1 MCARS
6 VGGRLTGV
14 ALLGAVGATAVGA
27 AVVHA
32 LVAPELSGSALVQV
46 RAVLAGTVGVV
57 TVAVGLVAYRV
68 RSRSRAVATLRSASE
83 ALRAGEDPGP
93 LPTDRGDDVGET
105 ARALSGVETELDRL
119 RSTAA
124 ETELT
129 AAAARRLRDRA
140 EAFADT
146 MAVCAAGDMTARL
159 DTDAEEAEMREL
171 AAAYNRVMDEV
182 EGLLAETRVF
192 AAEVTE
198 RSREVQVATTEI
210 RNASRNVSQSVQRI
224 ADGADE
230 QDDRMAAVSES
241 IQDLSATAEDASTI
255 STDLA
260 EVAGETATR
269 GLDGRE
275 QAQAALAGII
285 QIREATET
293 TVEAIER
300 ITDRTGEVNELVG
313 VVDEI
318 ATRTNKLA
326 LNANI
331 EATKTGEGDSE
342 GFEVIAE
349 EIEQLAGD
357 ARGELTEVE
366 DRIERI
372 ENDTRNATR
381 DVRDAVDR
389 MSRHSEAIDETI
401 AALDEVASMAS
412 DTNKEVKAIRDITS
426 EQAELVREVATEVRE
441 VNGISTETSEAADRA
456 AAAAQEQTAAAD
468 GIVDLTG
475 DLVGEAA
482 SLESRLAEFN
492 LTSDAPDPR
501 IGQVDTSEIGASHD
515 VVGLEPVAG
524 EGAGPS
530 EDEVED
536 ADDGLDIPEAA
547 MGDLFGFSGDR
558 SDRADDVDDLV
569 YVDGSLAADQVE
581 MTDGAGAHLD
591 GVDDP
596 DSGTHPDDGPEPV
609 GDPDTGAH
617 PDDGPE
623 TVDDPGASASPDDG
637 PDHERAAE
645 D

>member
-6 VGGRLTGV
+6 VGDGLTGV
-14 ALLGAVGATAVGA
+14 ALLGVVGATVAGA
-27 AVVHA
+27 AAVHA
-32 LVAPELSGSALVQV
+32 LVAPELSGSTLVRV
-46 RAVLAGTVGVV
+46 RAALAGTVGVV
-57 TVAVGLVAYRV
+57 TLAVGLVAYRV
-68 RSRSRAVATLRSASE
+68 RSRSRAVATLRSASAAVAE
-83 ALRAGEDPGP
+83 GEEPGP
-93 LPTDRGDDVGET
+93 LPTDRGDDVGEI
-105 ARALSGVETELDRL
+105 ARALSETASELDHL
-119 RSTAA
+119 RARAA
-124 ETELT
+124 ETEST
-129 AAAARRLRDRA
+129 AAAARRLRDQA

-159 DTDAEEAEMREL
+159 DADLDDESMREL
-171 AAAYNRVMDEV
+171 AEAYNRVMDEV

-210 RNASRNVSQSVQRI
+210 RNASQNVSQSVQRI

-230 QDDRMAAVSES
+230 QDERMDAVSGS
-241 IQDLSATAEDASTI
+241 IQDLSATADEASTI

-260 EVAGETATR
+260 QVADETATR

-300 ITDRTGEVNELVG
+300 ITDRTDEVNELVG

-357 ARGELTEVE
+357 ARRELTAVE
-366 DRIERI
+366 ERIERI
-372 ENDTRNATR
+372 ENDTRTATR
-381 DVRDAVDR
+381 DVRGAVDE
-389 MSRHSEAIDETI
+389 MSRHSDAIDETI

-412 DTNKEVKAIRDITS
+412 DTNKEVKAIRDITR
-426 EQAELVREVATEVRE
+426 EQADLVQEVAAEVQE
-441 VNGISTETSEAADRA
+441 VNGISAETSEAADRA

-475 DLVGEAA
+475 DLVDQAA

-492 LTSDAPDPR
+492 LTSDAPAPQ
-501 IGQVDTSEIGASHD
+501 IGQVDTSAIGTEHD
-515 VVGLEPVAG
+515 VVGLEPVG
-524 EGAGPS
+524 G
-530 EDEVED
+530 DEETP
-536 ADDGLDIPEAA
+536 AENESGDGLDIPEEA
-547 MGDLFGFSGDR
+547 MGDLFGFSEDR
-558 SDRADDVDDLV
+558 TDRADDVDDLV
-569 YVDGSLAADQVE
+569 YVDGSLAGDPVE
-581 MTDGAGAHLD
+581 MTDGAGERPA
-591 GVDDP
+591 VDDP
-596 DSGTHPDDGPEPV
+596 YAPARPDDP
-609 GDPDTGAH
+609 PD
-617 PDDGPE
+617 E
-623 TVDDPGASASPDDG
+623 
-637 PDHERAAE
+637 ERATE